1 MLERIETRCL
11 LKPTDIEPSRQDMEV
26 VGVFNPGVA
35 EYDGG
40 VVMLVRVAE
49 RAKQAREGFI
59 SSPRYEPG
67 HGMVIDWVPSAEVHF
82 EDPRVFVN
90 SNSGTLRLT
99 FCSYMQIVQSADGKT
114 FDPPYNAVLAPES
127 EFEEYGIEDARI
139 SRIDD
144 IYYITY
150 VAVSRHGACTALA
163 STVDFQ
169 RFRRH
174 GIIFPSEN
182 KDVVLFPGKI
192 GGQYIAI
199 HRPNP
204 RYHFGPPKMW
214 LARSPDLIHWGCH
227 SVLNLDRPPWN
238 EIKLGGGTPPMR
250 TEAGWLTIYHGNKQS
265 PSERN
270 TGRVGTYIVGAMLL
284 DLECPER
291 VIGFTREPIMVAEY
305 PFEKDGFVNNVLFPT
320 GLIARDGRFRMYY
333 GAADSSVGLAEFS
346 RERLLDSIEP
356 I

>member
-1 MLERIETRCL
+1 MAVATGAA
-11 LKPTDIEPSRQDMEV
+11 KYV
-26 VGVFNPGVA
+26 VGYRALNGRSGQRYSEGV
-35 EYDGG
+35 
-40 VVMLVRVAE
+40 
-49 RAKQAREGFI
+49 
-59 SSPRYEPG
+59 
-67 HGMVIDWVPSAEVHF
+67 
-82 EDPRVFVN
+82 
-90 SNSGTLRLT
+90 SGD
-99 FCSYMQIVQSADGKT
+99 IVTS
-114 FDPPYNAVLAPES
+114 
-127 EFEEYGIEDARI
+127 
-139 SRIDD
+139 
-144 IYYITY
+144 
-150 VAVSRHGACTALA
+150 
-163 STVDFQ
+163 
-169 RFRRH
+169 
-174 GIIFPSEN
+174 
-182 KDVVLFPGKI
+182 
-192 GGQYIAI
+192 
-199 HRPNP
+199 
-204 RYHFGPPKMW
+204 
-214 LARSPDLIHWGCH
+214 DLIHWGCH